1 MSANAAAR
9 TRRTYGDMVAE
20 CLLDLREFIAA
31 AERLVARGR
40 EAFDSD
46 EALRLAS
53 EALMGRLSEAARRIL
68 NANDDFAAT
77 HPVLR
82 LETMR
87 GMRNVIAHQYG
98 AVDYEIIWN
107 VLASELPQIAT
118 HIDEL
123 LAGEPPGDN
132 PQ

>member
-1 MSANAAAR
+1 MSAQADDQI
-9 TRRTYGDMVAE
+9 RRTYGDTVAD

-53 EALMGRLSEAARRIL
+53 EALMGRLGEASRRIL
-68 NANDDFAAT
+68 NANDDFVAA
-77 HPVLR
+77 HPALR

-107 VLASELPQIAT
+107 VLASELPQIAAYV
-118 HIDEL
+118 DEL
-123 LAGEPPGDN
+123 LADAPPDDD